1 MRLPAHEQMGHI
13 SHLAGGGREG
23 GLCGQD
29 VAGQVQ
35 ELGLLVGPSGGH
47 GRKGAAQHLPPQELP
62 QPGILAAPGHHAP
75 AWMIQLRQGSRV
87 LLLCDM
93 PTDGGTASS
102 ESLAEPGCQYSYPS
116 QGVACMNIHESSE
129 TSPRAQHRAGS
140 PAVKAVADKPP
151 RRGVRGAAAVS

>member
-87 LLLCDM
+87 LLLCDT
-93 PTDGGTASS
+93 PTDGVPPHLRALLSLGVNTA
-102 ESLAEPGCQYSYPS
+102 
-116 QGVACMNIHESSE
+116 I
-129 TSPRAQHRAGS
+129 
-140 PAVKAVADKPP
+140 PAKEWHA
-151 RRGVRGAAAVS
+151 